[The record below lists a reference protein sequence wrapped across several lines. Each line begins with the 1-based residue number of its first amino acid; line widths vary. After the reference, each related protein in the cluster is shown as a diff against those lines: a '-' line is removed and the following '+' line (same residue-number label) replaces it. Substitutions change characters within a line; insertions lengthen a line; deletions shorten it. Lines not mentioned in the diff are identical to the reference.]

1 MSQRRTRIDIQ
12 GMSCANCSQSIADA
26 VESLDGVSD
35 ANINF
40 ATDEGSVEYDP
51 EEVSLGRIFAAIEDA
66 GYAPVT
72 ESATI
77 GITDMSCANCSETVQ
92 DALERTPGVVE
103 ADVNFATDEAQVTY
117 NPVEASLADLY
128 DAVEAAGYSPVR
140 EDGEDGAAAAES
152 GGDAREAA
160 RQAEIRRQLRLTLFG
175 AALAAPLLFFLVEK
189 LVLGGGI
196 LPDRVFGVEFGWVE
210 FLLATPVQ
218 AVLGWPFYR
227 NSYKALVKNGRANM
241 DVLIALGSSTA
252 YVYSVAVLLGL
263 IAGGL
268 YFDTAA
274 LILVFITLGNYLEA
288 RSKGQAGE
296 ALRKLLEMEA
306 ETATLVDEAGNEE
319 EVPLEA
325 VEVGDRMKV
334 RPGEQIPTDGVVVDG
349 QSAVDE
355 SMVTGE
361 SVPVEKGEGD
371 EVVGS
376 TINENGVLVVEA
388 TKVGKDT
395 ALQQIVQTVKEAQS
409 RQPDIQNLADRISAY
424 FVPAVIAN
432 AVLWGAVWYL
442 FPGAL
447 AGVVEALP
455 LWGLVAGGP
464 VAAGGVS
471 VFEFAVIVFASAVL
485 IACPCALGLATP
497 AATMV
502 GTTIGAQNGV
512 LFKGGDVLE
521 RAKDVDTVVFDKTGT
536 LTKGEMELTD
546 VVVFDDGQPVTD
558 GGERTS
564 GSRSSSD
571 RRSDAGDAT
580 ADGGRLTARDRLGED
595 DVLRLAASAERGSEH
610 PLARAIVDGAEA
622 RGIDVTDPDDFE
634 NVPGHGVRATV
645 EGDAV
650 LVGNRK
656 LLRDEGIDPSPAQET
671 MERLESE
678 GKTAMLV
685 ARVSAGTSV
694 PGDATEGELLGVVA
708 DADTIKESARDAV
721 SQLRER
727 GVDVMMITG
736 DNERTARA
744 VAEQVGIDPENVRA
758 EVLPEDKSDAVE
770 RIQDGGRK
778 AMMVGDGVNDA
789 PALAVAYVGT
799 AIGSGTDVAIEAAD
813 VTLMRDDPLDVVKAI
828 RISDATLAKIKQN
841 LVWALGYNTAMI
853 PLASLGLLQPV
864 LAAGAMAFSSV
875 SVLSNSL
882 LFRRYTPD
890 HDYELLGWLR

>member
-1 MSQRRTRIDIQ
+1 MSQHRSQIDIQ
-12 GMSCANCSQSIADA
+12 GMSCANCSQSITDA
-26 VESLDGVSD
+26 VESLDGVSA
-35 ANINF
+35 ANVNY

-51 EEVSLGRIFAAIEDA
+51 DEVSLGRIFDAIEEA
-66 GYAPVT
+66 GYTPVT
-72 ESATI
+72 DSVTI
-77 GITDMSCANCSETVQ
+77 GITDMSCANCSETVRE
-92 DALERTPGVVE
+92 ALEGTPGVVD

-117 NPVEASLADLY
+117 NPAEADLGDFY
-128 DAVEAAGYSPVR
+128 DAIEAAGYSPVR
-140 EDGEDGAAAAES
+140 EGGDGDTD

-160 RQAEIRRQLRLTLFG
+160 REEEIRRQLRLTLFG
-175 AALAAPLLFFLVEK
+175 AVLAAPLLVFMADHLLGLGLVGDG
-189 LVLGGGI
+189 L
-196 LPDRVFGVEFGWVE
+196 FGVPTGWIA
-210 FLLATPVQ
+210 FALATPVQ
-218 AVLGWPFYR
+218 LVLGKPFYE
-227 NSYKALVKNGRANM
+227 NSYKALVRNGRANM
-241 DVLIALGSSTA
+241 DVLIALGSTTA
-252 YVYSVAVLLGL
+252 YGYSVAVLLGL
-263 IAGGL
+263 IAGGI

-274 LILVFITLGNYLEA
+274 FILVFITLGNYLEA

-296 ALRKLLEMEA
+296 ALRTLLEMEA
-306 ETATLVDEAGNEE
+306 DTATVVDEDGTESE
-319 EVPLEA
+319 IPLEDVA
-325 VEVGDRMKV
+325 VGDRMKV

-361 SVPVEKGEGD
+361 SVPVEKREGD

-432 AVLWGAVWYL
+432 AVLWGLVWYA
-442 FPGAL
+442 FPATL
-447 AGVVEALP
+447 AGFVEWLP

-536 LTKGEMELTD
+536 LTRGEMELTD
-546 VVVFDDGQPVTD
+546 VVAFDADGDAVTD
-558 GGERTS
+558 GG
-564 GSRSSSD
+564 D
-571 RRSDAGDAT
+571 PA
-580 ADGGRLTARDRLGED
+580 ADGGRVAARDSLTED
-595 DVLRLAASAERGSEH
+595 DVLRLAASAESGSEH
-610 PLARAIVDGAEA
+610 PLARAVVDGAEA
-622 RGIDVTDPDDFE
+622 RGLDVRDPEDFE
-634 NVPGHGVRATV
+634 NVPGHGIEATV
-645 EGDAV
+645 GDRRV

-656 LLRDEGIDPSPAQET
+656 LLRDSDIDPTPAEET
-671 MERLESE
+671 MARLERE

-685 ARVSAGTSV
+685 AVDGAL
-694 PGDATEGELLGVVA
+694 AGVVA
-708 DADTIKESARDAV
+708 DADTVKESARDAV
-721 SQLRER
+721 AALRAR

-770 RIQDGGRK
+770 AIQDGGRK

-828 RISDATLAKIKQN
+828 RISEATLAKIKQN

-882 LFRRYTPD
+882 LFRRYVPD
-890 HDYELLGWLR
+890 HDYELLGWFR

>member
-1 MSQRRTRIDIQ
+1 MSQRKSQITIQ
-12 GMSCANCSQSIADA
+12 GMSCANCSQTVSEA
-26 VESLDGVSD
+26 VESLDGVAEASV
-35 ANINF
+35 NF
-40 ATDEGSVEYDP
+40 ATDEGTVTYDP
-51 EEVSLGRIFAAIEDA
+51 GEVSLGEIFAAIEGA
-66 GYAPVT
+66 GYTPVT
-72 ESATI
+72 ESVTI
-77 GITDMSCANCSETVQ
+77 AVTDMSCANCSETIQ
-92 DALERTPGVVE
+92 EALKETPGVVD
-103 ADVNFATDEAQVTY
+103 ADANFATDEAQVTY
-117 NPVEASLADLY
+117 NPAEAGLRDLY
-128 DAVEAAGYSPVR
+128 DAIEDAGYSPVR
-140 EDGEDGAAAAES
+140 EDAES
-152 GGDAREAA
+152 GEGPEGDARDAA
-160 RQAEIRRQLRLTLFG
+160 REKEIRRQLRLTLFG
-175 AALAAPLLFFLVEK
+175 AVLSLPLLAFMADHL
-189 LVLGGGI
+189 LGLGLAGDE
-196 LPDRVFGVEFGWVE
+196 LFGVATGWVM
-210 FLLATPVQ
+210 FALATPVQ
-218 AVLGWPFYR
+218 ALLGKPFYE
-227 NSYKALVKNGRANM
+227 NSYKALVTNGRANM

-252 YVYSVAVLLGL
+252 YVYSVAVLLDL

-274 LILVFITLGNYLEA
+274 FILVFITLGNYLEA

-306 ETATLVDEAGNEE
+306 DTATVVDADGNEE
-319 EVPLEA
+319 EIPLED

-361 SVPVEKGEGD
+361 SVPVEKREGD

-388 TKVGKDT
+388 TNVGKDT

-432 AVLWGAVWYL
+432 AVLWGVAWYL
-442 FPGAL
+442 FPATL
-447 AGVVEALP
+447 AGFVDALP

-502 GTTIGAQNGV
+502 GTTLGAQHGV

-546 VVVFDDGQPVTD
+546 VVVFDREGRPAADGGESATD
-558 GGERTS
+558 GGS
-564 GSRSSSD
+564 L
-571 RRSDAGDAT
+571 AT
-580 ADGGRLTARDRLGED
+580 RERLGED
-595 DVLRLAASAERGSEH
+595 DVLRFAAIAESGSEH
-610 PLARAIVDGAEA
+610 PLARAIVEGAEA
-622 RGIDVTDPDDFE
+622 RGIDVTDPDGFE
-634 NVPGHGVRATV
+634 NVPGHGVKATV
-645 EGDAV
+645 DDGEV

-656 LLRDEGIDPSPAQET
+656 LLRDNGVDAAPAEET

-685 ARVSAGTSV
+685 AV
-694 PGDATEGELLGVVA
+694 EGKLVGVVA
-708 DADTIKESARDAV
+708 DADTVKESATDAV

-727 GVDVMMITG
+727 AVDVMMITG

-758 EVLPEDKSDAVE
+758 GVLPEDKSAAVE
-770 RIQDGGRK
+770 SIQDEGRK

-813 VTLMRDDPLDVVKAI
+813 VTLMRDDPVDVVKAI
-828 RISDATLAKIKQN
+828 RISEATLAKIKQN

-864 LAAGAMAFSSV
+864 LAAGAMAVSSV

-890 HDYELLGWLR
+890 DDYRLLGRLR

>member
-1 MSQRRTRIDIQ
+1 
-12 GMSCANCSQSIADA
+12 MSCANCSATVGEALED
-26 VESLDGVSD
+26 LDGVVE
-35 ANINF
+35 ANVNY

-51 EEVSLGRIFAAIEDA
+51 EAVSLGEIYDAVEAA
-66 GYAPVT
+66 GYGVVSET
-72 ESATI
+72 ATI
-77 GITDMSCANCSETVQ
+77 AISDMSCANCADANE
-92 DALERTPGVVE
+92 DALAGVPGVVDAE
-103 ADVNFATDEAQVTY
+103 VNYATDEAQVTY
-117 NPVEASLADLY
+117 NPEDASLEAMY
-128 DAVEAAGYSPVR
+128 DAIEDAGYTPVR
-140 EDGEDGAAAAES
+140 EDGDDEGES
-152 GGDAREAA
+152 ARDAA
-160 RQAEIRRQLRLTLFG
+160 RNEEIRKQRRLTLFG
-175 AALAAPLLFFLVEK
+175 AALSAPLLFFLFEHFFFDS
-189 LVLGGGI
+189 LLADS
-196 LPDRVFGVEFGWVE
+196 LFGVPLGWVM
-210 FLLATPVQ
+210 FGLATPVQ
-218 AVLGWPFYR
+218 VVLGRPFYR
-227 NSYKALVKNGRANM
+227 NSYNALVTNGRANM

-252 YVYSVAVLLGL
+252 YVYSVAALLDL
-263 IAGGL
+263 IAGSL

-296 ALRKLLEMEA
+296 ALRTLLEMEA
-306 ETATLVDEAGNEE
+306 DTATIVDEDGNEQE
-319 EVPLEA
+319 IPLEDVA
-325 VEVGDRMKV
+325 VGDRMKV

-361 SVPVEKGEGD
+361 SVPVEKTEGD

-388 TKVGKDT
+388 TKVGADT
-395 ALQQIVQTVKEAQS
+395 ALQQIVRTVKEAQS

-424 FVPAVIAN
+424 FVPAVIGN
-432 AVLWGAVWYL
+432 ALFWGAVWYL
-442 FPGAL
+442 FPGTL
-447 AGVVEALP
+447 AGFVNALP

-464 VAAGGVS
+464 AIAGGTVS
-471 VFEFAVIVFASAVL
+471 VFEFAIVVFASAVL

-536 LTKGEMELTD
+536 LTEGEMELTD
-546 VVVFDDGQPVTD
+546 VVVFDEARAVGDAATD
-558 GGERTS
+558 GGQLAERE
-564 GSRSSSD
+564 
-571 RRSDAGDAT
+571 
-580 ADGGRLTARDRLGED
+580 RLDED
-595 DVLRLAASAERGSEH
+595 DVLRLAATAESGSEH

-622 RGIDVTDPDDFE
+622 RGIEVGSPESFE

-645 EGDAV
+645 EGGEL

-656 LLRDEGIDPSPAQET
+656 LLRENGVDPDPAAET

-685 ARVSAGTSV
+685 AYE
-694 PGDATEGELLGVVA
+694 GDLVGVVA
-708 DADTIKESARDAV
+708 DADTVKESAKSAV

-727 GVDVMMITG
+727 GIDVMLLTG

-744 VAEQVGIDPENVRA
+744 VAETVGIDPDNVRA

-770 RIQDGGRK
+770 AIQAQDRK

-813 VTLMRDDPLDVVKAI
+813 VTLMRDDPVDVVKAI
-828 RISDATLAKIKQN
+828 RISDATLQKIKQN

-864 LAAGAMAFSSV
+864 LAAGAMAISSV
-875 SVLSNSL
+875 SVLANSL
-882 LFRRYTPD
+882 LFRQYDPEE
-890 HDYELLGWLR
+890 DYELLGGLR

>member
-1 MSQRRTRIDIQ
+1 MATRRTQLDIT
-12 GMSCANCSQSIADA
+12 GMSCANCSATIQDT
-26 VESLDGVSD
+26 VESLDGVTEAD
-35 ANINF
+35 ANF
-40 ATDEGSVEYDP
+40 ATDEGAVEYDP
-51 EEVSLGRIFAAIEDA
+51 EEVMLREIFEAIEDA
-66 GYAPVT
+66 GYGAV
-72 ESATI
+72 
-77 GITDMSCANCSETVQ
+77 SETVTIAIS
-92 DALERTPGVVE
+92 DMTWANCAETNEEALENTPGVIE
-103 ADVNFATDEAQVTY
+103 AEVNYATDEAQIRY
-117 NPVEASLADLY
+117 NPADTSLDALY
-128 DAVEAAGYSPVR
+128 DAIEDAGYSPVR
-140 EDGEDGAAAAES
+140 EDGDDGS
-152 GGDAREAA
+152 GQSARDTAREAET
-160 RQAEIRRQLRLTLFG
+160 RKQLRLTLFG
-175 AALAAPLLFFLVEK
+175 AALSAPMLFFLVDK
-189 LVLGGGI
+189 FLLGGSVVPETI
-196 LPDRVFGVEFGWVE
+196 FGLKMGWVE

-218 AVLGWPFYR
+218 AILGWPFYR

-252 YVYSVAVLLGL
+252 YLYSVAVLSGV
-263 IAGGL
+263 IAGDV

-306 ETATLVDEAGNEE
+306 ETATLVDEDGAER
-319 EVPLEA
+319 EVPLED
-325 VEVGDRMKV
+325 VEVGDRMKI
-334 RPGEQIPTDGVVVDG
+334 RPGEQIPTDGVVLDG

-361 SVPVEKGEGD
+361 SVPVEKSEGD

-388 TKVGKDT
+388 TRVGKDT

-409 RQPDIQNLADRISAY
+409 RQPEIQNVADRISAY
-424 FVPAVIAN
+424 FVPIVIVN
-432 AVLWGAVWYL
+432 ALFWGTVWYL

-447 AGVVEALP
+447 AGFVDALP
-455 LWGLVAGGP
+455 LWGQVAGGP
-464 VAAGGVS
+464 AVVGGSVS

-512 LFKGGDVLE
+512 LFKGGDILE

-536 LTKGEMELTD
+536 LTEGEMELTD
-546 VVVFDDGQPVTD
+546 VVVFDRDGNPLPD
-558 GGERTS
+558 GGEP
-564 GSRSSSD
+564 
-571 RRSDAGDAT
+571 A
-580 ADGGRLTARDRLGED
+580 ADGGQLAQQLSED
-595 DVLRLAASAERGSEH
+595 DVLRLAASAESGSEH
-610 PLARAIVDGAEA
+610 PLAQAIVAGARE
-622 RGIDVTDPDDFE
+622 RGLEVSDPEGFE

-645 EGDAV
+645 DGTEI

-656 LLRDEGIDPSPAQET
+656 LLRDNGIDPDPAAET

-685 ARVSAGTSV
+685 ARLSADGT
-694 PGDATEGELLGVVA
+694 GELLGVVA
-708 DADTIKESARDAV
+708 DADTVKESARNAV
-721 SQLRER
+721 ADLRER
-727 GVDVMMITG
+727 GLDVMMLTG

-744 VAEQVGIDPENVRA
+744 VAEQVGIDPDKVRA

-770 RIQDGGRK
+770 AIQSEGRQ

-813 VTLMRDDPLDVVKAI
+813 VTLMRDDPQDVVKAI
-828 RISDATLAKIKQN
+828 RISDATLQKIKQN
-841 LVWALGYNTAMI
+841 LFWALGYNTSMI

-864 LAAGAMAFSSV
+864 LAAAAMAFSSV
-875 SVLSNSL
+875 SVLANSL
-882 LFRRYTPD
+882 FFRRYQPD
-890 HDYELLGWLR
+890 QEYELFGRFR

>member
-1 MSQRRTRIDIQ
+1 
-12 GMSCANCSQSIADA
+12 MSCANCSQTISDA
-26 VESLDGVSD
+26 VSSLDGVSE
-35 ANINF
+35 AKINF
-40 ATDEGSVEYDP
+40 ATDEGSVAYDP
-51 EEVSLGRIFAAIEDA
+51 EEVSLGEIFDTIEEA
-66 GYAPVT
+66 GYSPVT
-72 ESATI
+72 DSITI
-77 GITDMSCANCSETVQ
+77 PITDMSCANCSETIQ
-92 DALERTPGVVE
+92 DTLEETPGVVA
-103 ADVNFATDEAQVTY
+103 ADANFATDEAQVTY
-117 NPVEASLADLY
+117 NPAEANLGDFY
-128 DAVEAAGYSPVR
+128 DAIEDAGYSPVR
-140 EDGEDGAAAAES
+140 EDAETDDGS

-160 RQAEIRRQLRLTLFG
+160 RQEEVRRQLRLTLFG
-175 AALAAPLLFFLVEK
+175 AVLSLPLLVFMAEHLLE
-189 LVLGGGI
+189 LGLIGDE
-196 LPDRVFGVEFGWVE
+196 LFGLSSGWIM
-210 FLLATPVQ
+210 FALATPVQ
-218 AVLGWPFYR
+218 LVLGKPFYE

-241 DVLIALGSSTA
+241 DVLIALGSTTA
-252 YVYSVAVLLGL
+252 YVYSVAVLLGT

-274 LILVFITLGNYLEA
+274 FILVFITLGNYLEA

-306 ETATLVDEAGNEE
+306 DTATVIDEGGNEE
-319 EVPLEA
+319 EIPLED

-376 TINENGVLVVEA
+376 TINENGVLVIEA
-388 TKVGKDT
+388 TKVGSDT

-424 FVPAVIAN
+424 FVPAVIVN
-432 AVLWGAVWYL
+432 ALIWGVVWSL
-442 FPGAL
+442 FPTTL
-447 AGVVEALP
+447 AGFVDALP

-471 VFEFAVIVFASAVL
+471 VFEFAIIVFASSVL

-502 GTTIGAQNGV
+502 GTTLGAQNGV

-536 LTKGEMELTD
+536 LTQGEMELTD
-546 VVVFDDGQPVTD
+546 VVVFGDDGQPVAD
-558 GGERTS
+558 GGERTDGGTPS
-564 GSRSSSD
+564 
-571 RRSDAGDAT
+571 
-580 ADGGRLTARDRLGED
+580 ADGGQLTAAERLSED
-595 DVLRLAASAERGSEH
+595 DVLRLAAIAESGSEH
-610 PLARAIVDGAEA
+610 PLARAIVDGAED
-622 RGIDVTDPDDFE
+622 RGIDVSDPDGFE
-634 NVPGHGVRATV
+634 NVPGHGVKATV
-645 EGDAV
+645 NGNEV

-656 LLRDEGIDPSPAQET
+656 LLRDNGIDPAPAQGT

-685 ARVSAGTSV
+685 GY
-694 PGDATEGELLGVVA
+694 EGELVGVVA
-708 DADTIKESARDAV
+708 DADTVKESAKDAV
-721 SQLRER
+721 SQLQER

-744 VAEQVGIDPENVRA
+744 VAEQVEIDPENVRA

-770 RIQDGGRK
+770 SIQESGRK

-813 VTLMRDDPLDVVKAI
+813 VTLMRDDPVDVVKAI
-828 RISDATLAKIKQN
+828 RISDATLQKIKQN

-864 LAAGAMAFSSV
+864 LAAVAMAFSSV

-890 HDYELLGWLR
+890 HDYKLLGRLR

>member
-1 MSQRRTRIDIQ
+1 
-12 GMSCANCSQSIADA
+12 MSCANCSAS
-26 VESLDGVSD
+26 VEAALTSLDGVLE
-35 ANINF
+35 ANANV
-40 ATDEGSVEYDP
+40 ATDEGSVTYDP
-51 EEVSLGRIFAAIEDA
+51 DRTSLRAIYDAIDGA
-66 GYAPVT
+66 GYSAASETVT
-72 ESATI
+72 VAVS
-77 GITDMSCANCSETVQ
+77 DMSCANCAGTIET
-92 DALERTPGVVE
+92 ALEAAPGVLG
-103 ADVNFATDEAQVTY
+103 ADVNYATDEAQVTY
-117 NPVEASLADLY
+117 NPEDTHPGTLRGVVED
-128 DAVEAAGYSPVR
+128 AGYSPVR
-140 EDGEDGAAAAES
+140 EDGTDRGGSGHSDDLEEDA
-152 GGDAREAA
+152 GDATR
-160 RQAEIRRQLRLTLFG
+160 RAEIRKQRRLTLLG
-175 AALAAPLLFFLVEK
+175 ATLSVPLLFALADTYLLGGAVVPGE
-189 LVLGGGI
+189 VLG
-196 LPDRVFGVEFGWVE
+196 VEVGWVE

-218 AVLGWPFYR
+218 LVLGWPFYR

-241 DVLIALGSSTA
+241 DVLIALGSTTA
-252 YVYSVAVLLGL
+252 YVYSVAVLSGL

-296 ALRKLLEMEA
+296 ALGKLLEMEA
-306 ETATLVDEAGNEE
+306 ETATIVDDEGNEE
-319 EVPLEA
+319 EIPLED

-361 SVPVEKGEGD
+361 SVPVEKEEGD

-388 TKVGKDT
+388 TKVGSDT

-432 AVLWGAVWYL
+432 AVFWAVVW
-442 FPGAL
+442 FAFSEVL
-447 AGVVEALP
+447 AGFVNWLP
-455 LWGLVAGGP
+455 AWGLVAGGP
-464 VAAGGVS
+464 AVAGGTVT
-471 VFEFAVIVFASAVL
+471 VFEFAIVVFASAVL

-502 GTTIGAQNGV
+502 GTTLGAQNGV

-536 LTKGEMELTD
+536 LTEGAMELTD
-546 VVVFDDGQPVTD
+546 VVIFDGDGQAVTD
-558 GGERTS
+558 GGDT
-564 GSRSSSD
+564 
-571 RRSDAGDAT
+571 AT
-580 ADGGRLTARDRLGED
+580 DGGQLTARGRLSED
-595 DVLRLAASAERGSEH
+595 DVLRLAATAESGSEH
-610 PLARAIVDGAEA
+610 PLARAIVDGAEE

-634 NVPGHGVRATV
+634 NVPGHGIRATV
-645 EGDAV
+645 GESEV

-656 LLRDEGIDPSPAQET
+656 LLRDNGIDPSPAAET
-671 MERLESE
+671 MERLEKE

-685 ARVSAGTSV
+685 AY
-694 PGDATEGELLGVVA
+694 EGELVGVVA
-708 DADTIKESARDAV
+708 DADTVKESAKDAV
-721 SQLRER
+721 GELQER

-736 DNERTARA
+736 DNERTARS
-744 VAEQVGIDPENVRA
+744 VAERVGIDPVNVRA

-770 RIQDGGRK
+770 AIQADGRQ

-789 PALAVAYVGT
+789 PALAVAHVGT

-813 VTLMRDDPLDVVKAI
+813 VTLMGDDPLDVVKAI
-828 RISDATLAKIKQN
+828 RISDATLRKIRQN
-841 LVWALGYNTAMI
+841 LVWALGYNTLMI

-864 LAAGAMAFSSV
+864 LAAAAMAFSSV
-875 SVLSNSL
+875 SVLANSL

-890 HDYELLGWLR
+890 HDYELLGRLR